1 MHIAT
6 EIHTGAKLHGSFSE
20 EGIAA
25 FAMSFRTAE
34 FVEQHGEPQIDL
46 SAEAMAIRARRLC
59 ADHITT
65 HYPDWKQLNILRA
78 GTKAQKDQMT
88 AFIDACRDWSNG
100 DKPNPADLAT
110 IAP

>member
-1 MHIAT
+1 MKVFVDQIYYGDFATQALAEGVLAQSEIA
-6 EIHTGAKLHGSFSE
+6 LD
-20 EGIAA
+20 
-25 FAMSFRTAE
+25 R
-34 FVEQHGEPQIDL
+34 VQY
-46 SAEAMAIRARRLC
+46 EARPNEARRLC
-59 ADHITT
+59 AVHITT

-100 DKPNPADLAT
+100 EKPNPADLAA

>member
-59 ADHITT
+59 AVHITT
-65 HYPDWKQLNILRA
+65 HYPDWKQLNILRV

-88 AFIDACRDWSNG
+88 TFIDACRDWSNG
-100 DKPNPADLAT
+100 EKPNPAALAA

>member
-20 EGIAA
+20 EGVAA

-34 FVEQHGEPQIDL
+34 FISQHGEPHIEL
-46 SAEAMAIRARRLC
+46 SADAMAIRARRLC
-59 ADHITT
+59 AEHINT
-65 HYPDWKQLNILRA
+65 HYPEWKQLNLLRV

-88 AFIDACRDWSNG
+88 AFIDACRAWSNAE
-100 DKPNPADLAT
+100 KPNPADLAA
-110 IAP
+110 IQL